1 MLAARRTVGR
11 MGEDTTT
18 NTGTDRVARLRFDFE
33 LSDASQLDAMLSS
46 IKNIDSV
53 YDAYRILPGGGS

>member
-1 MLAARRTVGR
+1 VISVFADHHANIISC
-11 MGEDTTT
+11 TT